1 MTVFKKRHPAGLME
15 FVVNNEFF
23 LPRLQKFS
31 NVSVHY
37 QRTREHRTHAKKK
50 KKRRKDN
57 RENTPNFQD
66 DLHHYRDMENMKC
79 SDDDFVIKSKY
90 TTTDKYPI

>member
-1 MTVFKKRHPAGLME
+1 M
-15 FVVNNEFF
+15 
-23 LPRLQKFS
+23 
-31 NVSVHY
+31 Y
-37 QRTREHRTHAKKK
+37 QCITKELENIARMQKK

-79 SDDDFVIKSKY
+79 SDDDFGIKSKY